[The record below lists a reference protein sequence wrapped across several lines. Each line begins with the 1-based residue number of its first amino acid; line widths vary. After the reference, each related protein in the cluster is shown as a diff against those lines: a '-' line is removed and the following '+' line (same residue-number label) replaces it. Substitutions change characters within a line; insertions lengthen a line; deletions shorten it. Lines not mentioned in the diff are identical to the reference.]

1 MDFLIT
7 GTHAYGPV
15 RPQSD
20 LDVVMRYGDSE
31 NLKDFLMNHDIPLYR
46 SAEQLKHHYDGFYF
60 DLGEIQVN
68 IVVAADT
75 SDFALWKKRTEEM
88 KLLDP
93 IDSRGERIKR
103 FNEIV

>member
-31 NLKDFLMNHDIPLYR
+31 NLKI
-46 SAEQLKHHYDGFYF
+46 S
-60 DLGEIQVN
+60 
-68 IVVAADT
+68 
-75 SDFALWKKRTEEM
+75 
-88 KLLDP
+88 
-93 IDSRGERIKR
+93 
-103 FNEIV
+103 